1 MNRSIKILSSLLLL
15 SLMVACNGYLE
26 KKPRALLTP
35 DKVFKD
41 STGVI
46 ATLASAYRVMHRFD
60 YYGRDIMLMGDVLAD
75 NARIAVNTGRYTTH
89 INNQIFSHYAYW
101 GGAPYEAI
109 NLANFVIEESAN
121 PTVRMSEPLRN
132 RLRAEALF
140 IRALCHHD
148 LLRAYS
154 YEPANAS
161 GFNLGV
167 ILRKKPTRGLSDA
180 EGQARATVQESYD
193 FVIADL
199 QEAISLFTALGT
211 NVSFPYRANKAAA
224 EALLARVYLY
234 AGKFAEAAD
243 MAETALNTVDNQAP
257 PKAVLTTAANHRA
270 AFAATPHPE
279 SIFELDINPAD
290 WSSVDGVNNSCAS
303 WTRSTSSSLPLP
315 GPGPVYA
322 IAASNTLSN
331 AFPAGDSRISGANS
345 VWAPAGGFLE
355 CLKWRGD
362 KGGFVE
368 NIPVIRYA
376 EVVLIQA
383 EGRARSGN
391 DDDARDA
398 VNRIRTNRGLSA
410 APPTLT
416 GAALINEI
424 MLQRR
429 LELAF
434 EGHRFFDLKRLG
446 LPIAKDPAQG
456 SALAASDPRVLSFI
470 PTTEITLNPKLVQNP
485 GY

>member
-1 MNRSIKILSSLLLL
+1 MKKIIKISTSLLFA

-26 KKPRALLTP
+26 KKPRASLTP
-35 DKVFKD
+35 DKVFGD

-46 ATLASAYRVMHRFD
+46 STLASAYRVMHRFE

-75 NARIAVNTGRYTTH
+75 NAQIAANTGRYTTH
-89 INNQIFSHYAYW
+89 INNQIFSHYGYW

-154 YEPANAS
+154 YEPANTS

-167 ILRKKPTRGLSDA
+167 ILRKKPTRGVSDA

-199 QEAISLFTALGT
+199 QEAISLFAALGT
-211 NVSFPYRANKAAA
+211 NVSFPTRANKAAA

-243 MAETALNTVDNQAP
+243 MADIALNTVDNQAA

-270 AFAATPHPE
+270 AFNETPHRE
-279 SIFELDINPAD
+279 SIFELDIDPAD
-290 WSSVDGVNNSCAS
+290 WSSVDGVNNSCSS
-303 WTRSTSSSLPLP
+303 WTRSTSSSVTPP

-331 AFPAGDSRISGANS
+331 AFPAGDSRRFGANS

-355 CLKWRGD
+355 CLKWRGE
-362 KGGFVE
+362 KGLYVE

-376 EVVLIQA
+376 EVVLILA

-391 DDDARDA
+391 DAAALTA
-398 VNRIRTNRGLSA
+398 VNRIRTNRGL
-410 APPTLT
+410 APSTAT
-416 GAALINEI
+416 GTALIDEI

-470 PTTEITLNPKLVQNP
+470 PTTEVTLNPKLVQNP

>member
-35 DKVFKD
+35 DKVFGD

-46 ATLASAYRVMHRFD
+46 STLASAYRVMHRFE

-75 NARIAVNTGRYTTH
+75 NAQIAVNTGRYTTH

-109 NLANFVIEESAN
+109 NLANFVIEEAVN

-167 ILRKKPTRGLSDA
+167 ILRKKPTRGVSDA

-199 QEAISLFTALGT
+199 QEAISLFAALGT
-211 NVSFPYRANKAAA
+211 NVSFPTRANQAAA

-243 MAETALNTVDNQAP
+243 MADIALNTVDNQAA

-290 WSSVDGVNNSCAS
+290 WSSTDGVNNSCSS
-303 WTRSTSSSLPLP
+303 WTRSTNSSVLPLP

-322 IAASNTLSN
+322 IAASNSLDA
-331 AFPAGDSRISGANS
+331 AFPAGDSRRFGANS

-355 CLKWRGD
+355 CLKWRGE
-362 KGGFVE
+362 KGGYLE

-376 EVVLIQA
+376 EVVLILA

-391 DDDARDA
+391 DAAALAA
-398 VNRIRTNRGLSA
+398 VNRIRTNRGLA
-410 APPTLT
+410 AASLT

-446 LPIAKDPAQG
+446 LPIDKDPAQG

>member
-1 MNRSIKILSSLLLL
+1 
-15 SLMVACNGYLE
+15 
-26 KKPRALLTP
+26 
-35 DKVFKD
+35 
-41 STGVI
+41 
-46 ATLASAYRVMHRFD
+46 
-60 YYGRDIMLMGDVLAD
+60 
-75 NARIAVNTGRYTTH
+75 
-89 INNQIFSHYAYW
+89 
-101 GGAPYEAI
+101 
-109 NLANFVIEESAN
+109 
-121 PTVRMSEPLRN
+121 
-132 RLRAEALF
+132 
-140 IRALCHHD
+140 
-148 LLRAYS
+148 
-154 YEPANAS
+154 
-161 GFNLGV
+161 
-167 ILRKKPTRGLSDA
+167 LSDA

-199 QEAISLFTALGT
+199 QEAISLFAALGT

-243 MAETALNTVDNQAP
+243 MADIALNTVDNQAA
-257 PKAVLTTAANHRA
+257 PKAVLTTATQHRD
-270 AFAATPHPE
+270 AFARTPHPE
-279 SIFELDINPAD
+279 SIFELDIDPAD
-290 WSSVDGVNNSCAS
+290 WSSVDGVNNSCSS
-303 WTRSTSSSLPLP
+303 WTRSINSSLLPLP
-315 GPGPVYA
+315 GPGPVFA
-322 IAASNTLSN
+322 IAASNNLN
-331 AFPAGDSRISGANS
+331 AAFPAGDSRRFGANS
-345 VWAPAGGFLE
+345 VWAPVGVFFE
-355 CLKWRGD
+355 CLKWRGE
-362 KGGFVE
+362 KGLYVE

-391 DDDARDA
+391 DAAALTA
-398 VNRIRTNRGLSA
+398 VNRIRTNRGLSP
-410 APPTLT
+410 APPSLT

-456 SALAASDPRVLSFI
+456 PALAASDPRVLSFI